1 MLHDHGHHHGHSH
14 APAAGR
20 RDTAFAVGVS
30 LNSLLVTAQ
39 ITVGLMAGSM
49 ALLADA
55 VHNLGD
61 VLGLLLSWGANAMG
75 RRPPSARHTYGLGGS
90 SILASLANAMLLLI
104 SIGAIGVEAVRH
116 LLAPTPVDAVMV
128 AWVAAAG
135 LVVNGVSAALFMR
148 GRAAD
153 LNLRTAFAHLASDAA
168 LSAGVLATAL
178 IIRRTGLMW
187 LDPAVSLVIVGVI
200 GVGTWSLLY
209 EGANLALDAVPA
221 HLDQARIA
229 GFLAALPGVVEVHD
243 LHVWALSTTECAVT
257 AHLVQACADEGPAM
271 VCAAVEGLRE
281 HFGIGHATIQ
291 IETCDTA
298 VDCAQRADDVV

>member
-1 MLHDHGHHHGHSH
+1 MPHDHLHHHGHAH
-14 APAAGR
+14 APARAR
-20 RDTAFAVGVS
+20 HDTAFAVGVV

-61 VLGLLLSWGANAMG
+61 VLGLLLAWGAGAMG
-75 RRPPSARHTYGLGGS
+75 RRAPTARRTYGWGRGT
-90 SILASLANAMLLLI
+90 ILASLANAMLLLI
-104 SIGAIGVEAVRH
+104 SIGAIGVEAVRR
-116 LLAPTPVDAVMV
+116 LLAPAPVDAVMV

-135 LVVNGVSAALFMR
+135 LLVNGASAALFMR
-148 GRAAD
+148 GRAGD
-153 LNLRTAFAHLASDAA
+153 LNLRTAFAHMASDAA
-168 LSAGVLATAL
+168 LSAGVLAAAL
-178 IIRRTGLMW
+178 IIRRTGLVW

-200 GVGTWSLLY
+200 GVGTWGLLR
-209 EGANLALDAVPA
+209 EGTNLAMDAVPA

-229 GFLAALPGVVEVHD
+229 GFLAGLPGVVEVHD

-257 AHLVQACADEGPAM
+257 AHLVQGSAEGGPAM
-271 VCAAVEGLRE
+271 VCAAVEGLRA

-291 IETCDTA
+291 VETCDTA
-298 VDCAQRADDVV
+298 ADCAQRADDVV